1 MSDLIRITIVGP
13 NYRCSVL
20 AQSYVLSYDE
30 EANQCSIE
38 MDSGDEQYTFAA
50 EYDVANQYHVTV
62 THSSSHTDHFTIG
75 SVHSPEASE

>member
-1 MSDLIRITIVGP
+1 
-13 NYRCSVL
+13 
-20 AQSYVLSYDE
+20 
-30 EANQCSIE
+30 